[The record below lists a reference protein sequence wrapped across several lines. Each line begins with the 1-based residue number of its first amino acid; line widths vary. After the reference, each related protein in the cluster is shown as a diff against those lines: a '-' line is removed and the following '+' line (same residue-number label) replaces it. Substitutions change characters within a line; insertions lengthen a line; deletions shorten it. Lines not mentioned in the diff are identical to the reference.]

1 MSASLA
7 AGVAAGGL
15 AVLGAL
21 AGALG
26 GLGSSATPAPSAVP
40 AHWATLD
47 AEAAATCPG
56 LPPALLSAIGKV
68 ETDFGQGGEISP
80 AGALGPMQFEP
91 ATFAAYDHPVPA
103 DPVANPAGSPT
114 PPSIWNLSDAIF
126 AAARFLCANG
136 GRNPAT
142 VANAV
147 FAYNHSNAYVAEVLG
162 LAASYAAPSS
172 AATGRLALVVDA
184 AWSQIGVPYVWGGE
198 TPGKGFDC
206 SGLAQWAYAQAGISI
221 PRTTFTQWDSPS
233 LVHLS
238 VEEAVPGDLVYFV
251 GEGDGGS
258 PTNPGHVGIYLGG
271 DQMIDAPT
279 TGETVQ
285 VDTFST
291 NPATG
296 FVGFAGP
303 AS

>member
-1 MSASLA
+1 VSASLA
-7 AGVAAGGL
+7 AGIGAGALAA
-15 AVLGAL
+15 VGAL

-26 GLGSSATPAPSAVP
+26 ALGASAAPAPAAVP
-40 AHWATLD
+40 ARWAALD
-47 AEAAATCPG
+47 QAAAATCPG
-56 LPPALLSAIGKV
+56 LPWQVLAAIGKV
-68 ETDFGQGGEISP
+68 ETDFGPGGEISS
-80 AGALGPMQFEP
+80 AGAEGPMQFEP
-91 ATFAAYDHPVPA
+91 ATFAAYDHPVGA
-103 DPVANPAGSPT
+103 DRAANPAGSPV
-114 PPSIWNLSDAIF
+114 PPSIWNLSDSIW
-126 AAARFLCANG
+126 AAARYLCANG
-136 GRNPAT
+136 GGAPAT
-142 VANAV
+142 LANAV
-147 FAYNHSNAYVAEVLG
+147 FAYNHSASYVAKVLS
-162 LAASYAAPSS
+162 LAASYATPSS
-172 AATGRLALVVDA
+172 AASGRLAVVVDA

-198 TPGKGFDC
+198 TPGRGFDC
-206 SGLAQWAYAQAGISI
+206 SGLAQWAYAEAGISI

-233 LVHLS
+233 LVHLPA
-238 VEEAVPGDLVYFV
+238 EEAVPGDLVYFV

-258 PTNPGHVGIYLGG
+258 PTDPGHVGIYLGG